1 MPALHENIGPYRL
14 DREIGRGGMGVVYL
28 AHDTRLERDVAI
40 KVLPQ
45 EVTEDQERLARFD
58 REARMLATL
67 NHPNIAAVYGLEM
80 VDDTRYL
87 VLEYVDG
94 ETLDARLERGPLPV
108 DEALGLARQMAE
120 AIEAAHEKG
129 IIHRDLKPANV
140 MVTAEDRV
148 KVLDFGLA
156 KAFEEHMSSSSL
168 SASSPT
174 VVPEHVPRSPTV
186 AGVILGT
193 AGYMSPE
200 QARGKRVDKRSD
212 IWSFGCVFFEML
224 SGARVFPGESVTDSL
239 GATLHKDPE
248 WGLLPP
254 ETPPTVQLLLRRC
267 LQKDRNHRLQDIGDA
282 RVEIE
287 EVLSDPMGSSL
298 SFAQQAPA
306 PRRRFS
312 VPWPVAAALAI
323 VAGAALAWSFLRP
336 VPQPDGRYSITLPD
350 NVAMETSISNNVTI
364 SPDGRHIVFAAGR
377 LYVRSIDEFEAR
389 PIPETEGAMGP
400 FFSPDGHWIA
410 YHVNNGSQLRKVPL
424 DGGGP
429 VTICAVDAVRGAD
442 WGPDDTIIFTPSH
455 NEGLYRVAATGGTP
469 QAVTSPDREAGAK
482 THRFP
487 QLLPGGRE
495 VLFMIGTAYMSSYD
509 EAQIAVLDIET
520 GRQKIVI
527 EGGLCPR
534 YISTGHIV
542 YGRAGS
548 MLAVPFDVKRLEVTG
563 PPFTVL
569 DDMMTSGIYGNANYD
584 WSDDG
589 TLVYGPGELNER
601 LKNLAIVDRQGEPRP
616 LDLPAR
622 SYSFPRFAPD
632 GDRLVVTIY
641 GANDDLWIVDLK
653 RGTLSRLTVGWDD
666 EGAVWSPDGQFVA
679 YGSNRNGAPALY
691 RVPVDGSTDEGTLLE
706 SDVSEVTSFSAD
718 GGLLVF
724 TRIDPARGAD
734 IWLRREDGDAE
745 RLLSTRFKEHAG
757 RLSPDGRWL
766 AYLADDTGR
775 DELYVRPLRG
785 PGRRW
790 QITSSGA
797 SAPMWA
803 GEGSELIY
811 RHGRKVMAVDITADT
826 EFSFGTPQVLFEASF
841 DQFDVA
847 PDGQS
852 FVLTQRHEDYQRV
865 TALNVVLD
873 WFGELREHGRGD

>member
-1 MPALHENIGPYRL
+1 MPGLHENIGPYRL

-28 AHDTRLERDVAI
+28 AHDTRLDRDVAI
-40 KVLPQ
+40 KVLPPA
-45 EVTEDQERLARFD
+45 VTEDQERLARFE

-67 NHPNIAAVYGLEM
+67 NHPNVAAVYGLEE
-80 VDDTRYL
+80 VGGTRYL

-94 ETLDARLERGPLPV
+94 ETLDTRLERGPLPT
-108 DEALGLARQMAE
+108 DDALAIARQMAE
-120 AIEAAHEKG
+120 AIESAHEKG
-129 IIHRDLKPANV
+129 IIHRDLKPGNV
-140 MVTAEDRV
+140 MVTVDDRV

-156 KAFEEHMSSSSL
+156 KAFEEHTSSSSV

-174 VVPEHVPRSPTV
+174 VLPENVPRSPTV

-267 LQKDRNHRLQDIGDA
+267 LHKDRDHRLQDIGDA

-287 EVLSDPMGSSL
+287 EALSDPLSSSL
-298 SFAQQAPA
+298 SFAGPA
-306 PRRRFS
+306 VAARRRLT

-323 VAGAALAWSFLRP
+323 VTGVALTWSFLRP
-336 VPQPDGRYSITLPD
+336 VPRPDGRFSIGLPD
-350 NVAMETSISNNVTI
+350 NIAMATGISNNVTI

-377 LYVRSIDEFEAR
+377 LYVRAIDEFEAR
-389 PIPETEGAMGP
+389 PIPETEGALGP
-400 FFSPDGHWIA
+400 FFSPDGHWIG
-410 YHVNNGSQLRKVPL
+410 YHVSGVPQRTSGRPNLDNALRKVPL

-429 VTICAVDAVRGAD
+429 VTICEAVTVRGAD

-455 NEGLYRVAATGGTP
+455 NEGLYRVAATGGAP
-469 QAVTSPDREAGAK
+469 RAVTSPDREAGTK

-487 QLLPGGRE
+487 QLLPGGRA
-495 VLFMIGTAYMSSYD
+495 VLFMIGTAYMTSYD
-509 EAQIAVLDIET
+509 EAQIAVLDLET
-520 GRQKIVI
+520 GEQKILI

-542 YGRAGS
+542 YGRSGS
-548 MLAVPFDVKRLEVTG
+548 MLALPFDVDRLEVTG

-569 DDMMTSGIYGNANYD
+569 DGMMTSGIYGNALYTC
-584 WSDDG
+584 SDEG
-589 TLVYGPGELNER
+589 TLVYAPGELIER
-601 LKNLAIVDRQGEPRP
+601 LKKLVIVDRKGEPRE

-622 SYSFPRFAPD
+622 PYYDPRFAPD
-632 GDRLVVTIY
+632 GDRLAVTIY

-653 RGTLSRLTVGWDD
+653 RGTLSRLTAGWDD
-666 EGAVWSPDGQFVA
+666 SSPVWSPDGRSIA
-679 YGSNRNGAPALY
+679 YQTNRYGTRGLY
-691 RVPVDGSTDEGTLLE
+691 RVPVDGSAEWGTLLE
-706 SDVSEVTSFSAD
+706 NDVEDVTSWSAD
-718 GGLLVF
+718 GRLLLF
-724 TRIDPARGAD
+724 TRRDPDRGFD
-734 IWLRREDGDAE
+734 IWIRPEEGDAE
-745 RLLSTRFKEHAG
+745 PLLSTRFDEGYG

-766 AYLADDTGR
+766 AYIANDTGR
-775 DELYVRPLRG
+775 DELYVRPFRG

-790 QITSSGA
+790 QISSRRDQRRSGVLRRDAGA
-797 SAPMWA
+797 ALR
-803 GEGSELIY
+803 G
-811 RHGRKVMAVDITADT
+811 
-826 EFSFGTPQVLFEASF
+826 VL
-841 DQFDVA
+841 
-847 PDGQS
+847 
-852 FVLTQRHEDYQRV
+852 
-865 TALNVVLD
+865 
-873 WFGELREHGRGD
+873 